1 MKPAVKRGLL
11 ISLAAVVGVVL
22 TVIVAVSLVLGTQAG
37 SRWALA
43 RVPGLTLEN
52 FSGRL
57 GGHWQADKLVW
68 QQQATRVEV
77 QALELAWSPACLW
90 RMTLCI
96 DTLHTGAILAQLP
109 ASQEPASSGPIVLP
123 DLQLPVAI
131 ELGDVRIGS
140 LELDGVQQLSGL
152 ELAAHWSADGLK
164 IDRAHLQREEMVLD
178 ANGTLRPGG
187 QWPLDLNVQVQL
199 PAVDDKPWQVTL
211 TATGDLLDTLTLD
224 GESSGYLPALIT
236 GTVQPLAEHLPA
248 QLRIQSEA
256 FKPSAGLPDTLAF
269 NQLELLAK
277 GDLQGGYAID
287 GRASLPAEQSP
298 MTLLLGARVDAKG
311 AVVQALDISSSA
323 QQHVRLSGT
332 LDWQQG
338 LAAKA
343 RIDWLDFPWHRL
355 YPVIAEP
362 AVKVRRFNGE
372 IDYSDG
378 KYLGNLKG
386 AFDGPA
392 GAFTLVTPFSGD
404 LQQVF
409 LPQLELVAG
418 QGKAAGHLNLK
429 FADGIAWDTALALS
443 AIDPAYW
450 VAQMPGSLA
459 GPLRSTG
466 EFKNE
471 QLSLDADLD
480 LKGRLRGQPAV
491 FQAKAQGAGERW
503 TLGNLD
509 VRLGDNRIKG
519 QGSLQQQVQGRL
531 DIDLA
536 RLGQLWPG
544 LQGQLKGQLDAAGTL
559 QAPQGKLKLLGQQ
572 LAMDSNR
579 LQNLNVNAGLD
590 GAQNGT
596 LDVSAA
602 GIRVG
607 ETDLGTLS
615 AKASGD
621 IKRQQVQLALKGPQL
636 ALATSLDGTL
646 DKGFSAQSSWRGRL
660 ASGSVQAGGQDW
672 RLQAPARLEYLA
684 GGRVNFGAH
693 CWRSGA
699 ASLCSEDQRLAPE
712 PRLRYHLK
720 QFPLDSLA
728 QWLPKDFAWQGML
741 NADVAVDVPASG
753 PAGEITVDAGNG
765 TLRVRNDQQ
774 WVDFPYQT
782 LRLTSRLNPKRI
794 DTELNFRGDRLGQL
808 QVIAQIDP
816 IPDSKPVTGSFR
828 LAGLDLSIARPFVP
842 MVETLKGQLDG
853 SGQITGSLMAPQ
865 INGNVRLSG
874 GEIAGPELPT
884 TLEDLQLQAQ
894 IAGESVRLQGSWKS
908 GKTGQGT
915 LGGTVAWADALDV
928 DVQLKGSRLPI
939 NVEPYATL
947 EAAPDLR
954 IQMNGERLAV
964 VGKVVIPKGAI
975 VVRQLPPSTVK
986 LSDDVVIVGNQTEQG
1001 KTPLP
1006 MAIDIDVEVGQEKLT
1021 FNGFGLSANLAG
1033 HVHIG
1038 DNLDTRGELALNDG
1052 RYNAYGQ
1059 RLTIRRARLLFAGPI
1074 SQPYLDIE
1082 AIRTTGDVIAG
1093 IRLTGNAE
1101 QPTSEVFSEPTMSQE
1116 QALSYL
1122 VLGRPL
1128 GNSGED
1134 NNMLAQAA
1142 LGLGLMG
1149 SSGVTSKLATD
1160 LGIEDFQLDTQGSG
1174 DATSVVASGNISEKL
1189 SLRYGVGVFEPANTI
1204 ALRYLLSK
1212 RLYLEVAS
1220 GVASSLDLF
1229 YKRDF

>member
-1 MKPAVKRGLL
+1 MRRGALITLAALVGLL
-11 ISLAAVVGVVL
+11 LIVL
-22 TVIVAVSLVLGTQAG
+22 VTLSLVLGTQAG

-52 FSGRL
+52 FKGIL
-57 GGHWQADKLVW
+57 GSHWQADSLIW
-68 QQQATRVEV
+68 QQGATRVEV
-77 QALELAWSPACLW
+77 RAPELAWSPSCLW

-96 DTLHTGAILAQLP
+96 DTLHTDAILVQLP
-109 ASQEPASSGPIVLP
+109 ASQEPASDGPITLP

-131 ELGDVRIGS
+131 ELSDVRIGS
-140 LELDGVQQLSGL
+140 LQLDGVQQLSGF
-152 ELAAHWSADGLK
+152 ELAAHWTADGLK
-164 IDRAHLQREEMVLD
+164 IDRGHLQRDDLVLD
-178 ANGTLRPGG
+178 LDGTLRPGG
-187 QWPLDLNVQVQL
+187 QWPLNLNAQIQL
-199 PAVDDKPWQVTL
+199 PKVDDKPWQVTL
-211 TATGDLLDTLTLD
+211 NATGDLLDTLTLN
-224 GESSGYLPALIT
+224 GQSSGYLPAAIT
-236 GTVQPLAEHLPA
+236 GTLKPLAEHLPA
-248 QLRIQSEA
+248 QLRIVSEA

-277 GDLQGGYAID
+277 GDLQAGYAID
-287 GRASLPAEQSP
+287 GHASLPAEQSP
-298 MTLLLGARVDAKG
+298 MTLVLGARVDAKG
-311 AVVQALDISSSA
+311 AVVQTLDISSTA
-323 QQHVRLSGT
+323 REQVRLAGS

-343 RIDWLDFPWHRL
+343 TIDWQDFPWHRL

-362 AVKVRRFNGE
+362 DVKVRRFKGE
-372 IDYSDG
+372 IDYRDG
-378 KYLGNLKG
+378 KYLGNLNG

-418 QGKAAGHLNLK
+418 QGKAAGHLNVK
-429 FADGIAWDTALALS
+429 FADGVAWDTALDLS

-471 QLSLDADLD
+471 QLKLDADLD

-491 FQAKAQGAGERW
+491 LQAKAQGAGERW

-509 VRLGDNRIKG
+509 VRLGDNRIQG
-519 QGSLQQQVQGRL
+519 QGSLQQQIQARL
-531 DIDLA
+531 NIDLA

-559 QAPQGKLKLLGQQ
+559 QAPQGKLSLQGRQ
-572 LAMDSNR
+572 LALDSNR
-579 LQNLNVNAGLD
+579 LQNLTLD
-590 GAQNGT
+590 AALDKAQRGT
-596 LDVSAA
+596 LDLTAA
-602 GIRVG
+602 GIRAG
-607 ETDLGTLS
+607 DTDLGTLTGE
-615 AKASGD
+615 ASGD
-621 IKRQQVQLALKGPQL
+621 IKRQQLQLALKGPQL
-636 ALATSLDGTL
+636 ALATALDGTL
-646 DKGFSAQSSWRGRL
+646 DKGFTAQSSWRGRL

-684 GGRVNFGAH
+684 GGQVNFGAH
-693 CWRSGA
+693 CWRSGS
-699 ASLCSEDQRLAPE
+699 ASLCGDDQRLAPQ

-728 QWLPKDFAWQGML
+728 QWLPKDFAWKGML

-753 PAGEITVDAGNG
+753 PVGEVMIDAGNG
-765 TLRVRNDQQ
+765 TLRVRNKDQ

-808 QVIAQIDP
+808 QVITQIDP
-816 IPDSKPVTGSFR
+816 IAQSKPISGSFR
-828 LAGLDLSIARPFVP
+828 LSGLDLSIARPFVP

-853 SGQITGSLMAPQ
+853 SGQIAGSLVAPQ
-865 INGNVRLSG
+865 VNGNVTLSG
-874 GEIAGPELPT
+874 GQIAGPELPT
-884 TLEDLQLQAQ
+884 TLEDLQLQAL

-915 LGGTVAWADALDV
+915 LGGTVAWANALDV
-928 DVQLKGSRLPI
+928 DVQLKGTRLPI

-947 EAAPDLR
+947 EAAPDLS

-964 VGKVVIPKGAI
+964 AGKVFIPKGAI

-1174 DATSVVASGNISEKL
+1174 DATSVVASGNLSEKL

>member
-1 MKPAVKRGLL
+1 ML

-22 TVIVAVSLVLGTQAG
+22 TVILAVSLVLGTQAG

-43 RVPGLTLEN
+43 RVPGLTLES

-96 DTLHTGAILAQLP
+96 DTLHAGAILAQLP

-152 ELAAHWSADGLK
+152 ELAAHWTADGLK

-211 TATGDLLDTLTLD
+211 NATGDLLDTLTLD
-224 GESSGYLPALIT
+224 GESSGYLQALIS

-298 MTLLLGARVDAKG
+298 MTLLLGAQVDAKG

-471 QLSLDADLD
+471 QLTLDAELD

-491 FQAKAQGAGERW
+491 FQANAQGAGERW

-646 DKGFSAQSSWRGRL
+646 DKGFTAQSSWRGRL

-699 ASLCSEDQRLAPE
+699 ASLCGEDQRLAPE

-865 INGNVRLSG
+865 VNGNVRLSG

-964 VGKVVIPKGAI
+964 VGKVFIPKGAI

>member
-1 MKPAVKRGLL
+1 MKRGALITLAALVGLLL
-11 ISLAAVVGVVL
+11 IVL
-22 TVIVAVSLVLGTQAG
+22 VTLSLVLGTQAG

-43 RVPGLTLEN
+43 HVPGLTLEN
-52 FSGRL
+52 FKGTLVS
-57 GGHWQADKLVW
+57 HWQADSLIW
-68 QQQATRVEV
+68 QQGATRVEV
-77 QALELAWSPACLW
+77 RAPELAWSPSCLW

-96 DTLHTGAILAQLP
+96 DTLHTDAILVQLP
-109 ASQEPASSGPIVLP
+109 ASQEPASDGPITLP

-140 LELDGVQQLSGL
+140 LQLDGVQQLSGF
-152 ELAAHWSADGLK
+152 ELAAHWTADGLK
-164 IDRAHLQREEMVLD
+164 IDRGHLQRDDLVLD
-178 ANGTLRPGG
+178 LDGTLRPGG
-187 QWPLDLNVQVQL
+187 QWPLNLNAQIQL
-199 PAVDDKPWQVTL
+199 PKVDDKPWQVTL
-211 TATGDLLDTLTLD
+211 NATGDLLDTLTLN
-224 GESSGYLPALIT
+224 GQSSGYLPAAIT
-236 GTVQPLAEHLPA
+236 GILKPLAEHLPA
-248 QLRIQSEA
+248 QLRIVSEA

-277 GDLQGGYAID
+277 GDLQAGYAID
-287 GRASLPAEQSP
+287 GHASLPAEQSP
-298 MTLLLGARVDAKG
+298 MTLVLGARVDAKG
-311 AVVQALDISSSA
+311 AVVQTLDISSTGRE
-323 QQHVRLSGT
+323 QVRLAGSV
-332 LDWQQG
+332 DWQEG

-343 RIDWLDFPWHRL
+343 TIDWQDFPWHRL

-362 AVKVRRFNGE
+362 DVKVRRFKGE
-372 IDYSDG
+372 IDYRDG
-378 KYLGNLKG
+378 KYLGNLNG

-392 GAFTLVTPFSGD
+392 GAFTLMTPFSGD

-418 QGKAAGHLNLK
+418 QGKAAGHLNVK
-429 FADGIAWDTALALS
+429 FADGVAWDTALDLS

-471 QLSLDADLD
+471 QLKLDADLD

-491 FQAKAQGAGERW
+491 LQAKAQGAGERW

-509 VRLGDNRIKG
+509 VRLGDNRIQG
-519 QGSLQQQVQGRL
+519 QGSLQQQIQARL
-531 DIDLA
+531 NIDLA

-559 QAPQGKLKLLGQQ
+559 QAPQGKLSLQGRQ
-572 LAMDSNR
+572 LALDSNR
-579 LQNLNVNAGLD
+579 LQNL
-590 GAQNGT
+590 T
-596 LDVSAA
+596 LDAALDKAQRGNLDLTAA
-602 GIRVG
+602 GIRAG
-607 ETDLGTLS
+607 DTDLGTLT

-621 IKRQQVQLALKGPQL
+621 IKRQQLQLALKGPQL
-636 ALATSLDGTL
+636 ALATALDGTL
-646 DKGFSAQSSWRGRL
+646 DKGFTAQSSWRGRL

-684 GGRVNFGAH
+684 GGQVNFGAH
-693 CWRSGA
+693 CWRSGS
-699 ASLCSEDQRLAPE
+699 ASLCGDDQRLAPQ

-728 QWLPKDFAWQGML
+728 QWLPKDFAWKGML
-741 NADVAVDVPASG
+741 NADVAVDIPASG
-753 PAGEITVDAGNG
+753 PAGEVMIDAGNG
-765 TLRVRNDQQ
+765 TLRVRNKEQ

-808 QVIAQIDP
+808 QVITQIDP
-816 IPDSKPVTGSFR
+816 IAQSKPISGSFR
-828 LAGLDLSIARPFVP
+828 LSGLDLSIARPFVP

-853 SGQITGSLMAPQ
+853 SGQIAGSLVAPQ
-865 INGNVRLSG
+865 VNGNVTLSG
-874 GEIAGPELPT
+874 GQIAGPELPT
-884 TLEDLQLQAQ
+884 TLEDLQLQAL

-915 LGGTVAWADALDV
+915 LGGTVAWANALDV
-928 DVQLKGSRLPI
+928 DVQLKGTRLPI

-947 EAAPDLR
+947 EAAPDLS

-964 VGKVVIPKGAI
+964 AGKVFIPKGAI

-1174 DATSVVASGNISEKL
+1174 DATSVVASGNLSEKL

>member
-1 MKPAVKRGLL
+1 MKRGLL

-22 TVIVAVSLVLGTQAG
+22 IVIVAVSLVLGTQAG

-43 RVPGLTLEN
+43 RVPGLTMEN

-199 PAVDDKPWQVTL
+199 PAADDKPWQVTL
-211 TATGDLLDTLTLD
+211 NATGDLLDTLTLD

-298 MTLLLGARVDAKG
+298 MTLLLGARVDARG

-418 QGKAAGHLNLK
+418 QGKAAGHLNVK

-544 LQGQLKGQLDAAGTL
+544 LQGQLKGQFDAAGTL
-559 QAPQGKLKLLGQQ
+559 HAPQGKLKLLGQQ

-607 ETDLGTLS
+607 EADLGTLS
-615 AKASGD
+615 AKASGN
-621 IKRQQVQLALKGPQL
+621 IKRQALELALKGPQL

-646 DKGFSAQSSWRGRL
+646 DKGFTAQSSWRGRL

-699 ASLCSEDQRLAPE
+699 ASLCGEDQRLAPE

-774 WVDFPYQT
+774 WVDFPYET

-816 IPDSKPVTGSFR
+816 IPDNKPVTGSFR

-865 INGNVRLSG
+865 VNGNVRLSG

-908 GKTGQGT
+908 GKTGQGS

-964 VGKVVIPKGAI
+964 VGKVFIPKGAI

>member
-1 MKPAVKRGLL
+1 MKRGALITLAALVGLLL
-11 ISLAAVVGVVL
+11 IVL
-22 TVIVAVSLVLGTQAG
+22 VTLSLVLGTQAG

-52 FSGRL
+52 FKGTL
-57 GGHWQADKLVW
+57 GSHWQADSLIW
-68 QQQATRVEV
+68 QQGATRAEV
-77 QALELAWSPACLW
+77 RAPELAWSPSCLW

-96 DTLHTGAILAQLP
+96 DTLHTDAILVQLP
-109 ASQEPASSGPIVLP
+109 ASQEPASDGPITLP

-140 LELDGVQQLSGL
+140 LQLDGVQQLSGF
-152 ELAAHWSADGLK
+152 ELAAHWTADGLK
-164 IDRAHLQREEMVLD
+164 IDRGHLQRDDLVLD
-178 ANGTLRPGG
+178 LDGTLRPGG
-187 QWPLDLNVQVQL
+187 QWPLNLNAQIQL
-199 PAVDDKPWQVTL
+199 PKVDDKPWQVTL
-211 TATGDLLDTLTLD
+211 NATGDLLDTLTLN
-224 GESSGYLPALIT
+224 GQSSGYLPAAIT
-236 GTVQPLAEHLPA
+236 GTLKPLAEHFPA
-248 QLRIQSEA
+248 QLRIVSEA

-269 NQLELLAK
+269 NRLELLAK
-277 GDLQGGYAID
+277 GDLQAGYAID
-287 GRASLPAEQSP
+287 GHASLPAEQSP
-298 MTLLLGARVDAKG
+298 MTLVLGARVDAKG
-311 AVVQALDISSSA
+311 AVVQTLDISSTA
-323 QQHVRLSGT
+323 QEQVRLAGSV
-332 LDWQQG
+332 DWHEG

-343 RIDWLDFPWHRL
+343 TIDWQDFPWHRL

-362 AVKVRRFNGE
+362 DVKVRRFKGE
-372 IDYSDG
+372 IDYRDG
-378 KYLGNLKG
+378 KYLGNLNG

-418 QGKAAGHLNLK
+418 QGKAAGHLNVK
-429 FADGIAWDTALALS
+429 FADGVAWDTALDLS

-471 QLSLDADLD
+471 QLKLDADLD

-491 FQAKAQGAGERW
+491 LQAKAQGAGERW

-509 VRLGDNRIKG
+509 VRLGDNRIQG
-519 QGSLQQQVQGRL
+519 QGSLQQQIQARL
-531 DIDLA
+531 NIDLA

-559 QAPQGKLKLLGQQ
+559 QAPQGKLSLQGRQ
-572 LAMDSNR
+572 LALDSNR
-579 LQNLNVNAGLD
+579 LQNLTLD
-590 GAQNGT
+590 AALDKAQRGT
-596 LDVSAA
+596 LDLTAA
-602 GIRVG
+602 GIRAG
-607 ETDLGTLS
+607 DTDLGTLT

-621 IKRQQVQLALKGPQL
+621 IKRQQLQLALKGPQL
-636 ALATSLDGTL
+636 ALATALDGTL
-646 DKGFSAQSSWRGRL
+646 DKGFTAQSSWRGRL

-684 GGRVNFGAH
+684 GGQVNFGAH
-693 CWRSGA
+693 CWRSGS
-699 ASLCSEDQRLAPE
+699 ASLCGDDQRLAPQ

-728 QWLPKDFAWQGML
+728 QWLPKDFAWKGML

-753 PAGEITVDAGNG
+753 PAGEVMIDAGNG
-765 TLRVRNDQQ
+765 TLRVRNKDQ

-808 QVIAQIDP
+808 QVITQIDP
-816 IPDSKPVTGSFR
+816 IAQSKPISGSFR
-828 LAGLDLSIARPFVP
+828 LSGLDLSIARPFVP

-853 SGQITGSLMAPQ
+853 SGQISGSLVAPQ
-865 INGNVRLSG
+865 VNGNVTLSG
-874 GEIAGPELPT
+874 GQIAGPELPT
-884 TLEDLQLQAQ
+884 TLEDLQLQAL

-915 LGGTVAWADALDV
+915 LGGTVAWANALDV
-928 DVQLKGSRLPI
+928 DVQLKGTRLPI

-947 EAAPDLR
+947 EAAPDLS

-964 VGKVVIPKGAI
+964 AGKVFIPKGAI

-1174 DATSVVASGNISEKL
+1174 DATSVVASGNLSEKL